1 MYIGGEFFVNEIK
14 KHPVDRRV
22 RKTKQLLKQGL
33 ITLLMEKSIH
43 KITIKELVELVD
55 INRGTFYLHCKDL
68 NDLLHQ
74 IEDEM
79 MCELTSILEINN
91 VDELRTQIYPFVLQL
106 LKYIEDNA
114 DLCLLLLTKTDDRAF
129 FNKLK
134 KTIEKDCFDTFS
146 QLYSHSNSFSYE
158 TFSAF
163 AVSGAIGAIQLWL
176 ETGHKESVETVAEIL
191 TNILEHGISF
201 FELSTS

>member
-1 MYIGGEFFVNEIK
+1 MNEIK

-22 RKTKQLLKQGL
+22 RKTRKLLRQGL
-33 ITLLMEKSIH
+33 ISLLMEKSIH
-43 KITIKELVELVD
+43 EITIKELVELVD
-55 INRGTFYLHCKDL
+55 INRGTFYLHCRDL

-79 MCELTSILEINN
+79 MCELTNILEVNN
-91 VDELRTQIYPFVLQL
+91 VGELQRQNYPFFIEL

-134 KTIEKDCFDTFS
+134 KTIERDCFDTFS
-146 QLYSHSNSFSYE
+146 QLFCHADSFSFE
-158 TFSAF
+158 SFSAF
-163 AVSGAIGAIQLWL
+163 AVSGSIGVIQLWL
-176 ETGHKESVETVAEIL
+176 EKGHKESIETVAETL
-191 TNILEHGISF
+191 TKILEHGVSF
-201 FELSTS
+201 FDLSSS